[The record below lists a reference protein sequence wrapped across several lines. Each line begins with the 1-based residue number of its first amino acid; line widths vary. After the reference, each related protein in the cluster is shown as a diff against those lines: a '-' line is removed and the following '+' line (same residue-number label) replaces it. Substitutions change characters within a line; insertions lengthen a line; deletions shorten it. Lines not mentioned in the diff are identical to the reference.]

1 MRRSM
6 IAVVAAVSLVMGS
19 YVFAADI
26 DNMTLEELKT
36 AYTELESE
44 KESET
49 PENKMINDS

>member
-19 YVFAADI
+19 CVFAADI

-36 AYTELESE
+36 AYT
-44 KESET
+44 
-49 PENKMINDS
+49 